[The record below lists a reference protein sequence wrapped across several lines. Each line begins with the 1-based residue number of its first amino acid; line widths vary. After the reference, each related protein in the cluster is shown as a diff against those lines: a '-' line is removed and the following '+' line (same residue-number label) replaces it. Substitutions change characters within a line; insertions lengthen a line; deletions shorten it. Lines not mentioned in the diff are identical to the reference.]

1 LQRRISV
8 HWNGGVKIHWQRES
22 ENISCRDGFFPG
34 KEFLKKF
41 WPHCIGYSMLVP
53 QAGRE
58 PTLPAVKVRNFNY
71 WTARGSPYFFKK
83 KNWGPEN
90 SFKESMT

>member
-1 LQRRISV
+1 
-8 HWNGGVKIHWQRES
+8 
-22 ENISCRDGFFPG
+22 
-34 KEFLKKF
+34 
-41 WPHCIGYSMLVP
+41 MLVP